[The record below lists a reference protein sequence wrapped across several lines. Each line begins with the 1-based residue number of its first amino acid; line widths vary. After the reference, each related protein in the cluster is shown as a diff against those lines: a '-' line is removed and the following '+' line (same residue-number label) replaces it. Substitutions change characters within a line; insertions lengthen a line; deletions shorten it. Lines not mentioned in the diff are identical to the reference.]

1 MKKCQTRNKRSLGS
15 TLSRSYSPPSSAVVP
30 VAKRGARPFGRCARF
45 RLREMSV
52 KVLIES
58 DASSDGCDARKRP
71 NVHRGAEPKDPGAL
85 YHHGGRMARRVRRL
99 RRPETPNVH
108 RGIEPKNP
116 EGCIIIMG
124 NLRKPHVSEE
134 ALSGRLDHRR
144 QFSKVGS
151 SPPSSALPGF
161 NDT

>member
-71 NVHRGAEPKDPGAL
+71 KVYRILRVVSLSWVICANRTCARKLFPAGWTIADNLAKSEAPLRHQRWPGL
-85 YHHGGRMARRVRRL
+85 M
-99 RRPETPNVH
+99 TPNQLLLKLITDFASTKNRVLLG
-108 RGIEPKNP
+108 RTALIEN
-116 EGCIIIMG
+116 
-124 NLRKPHVSEE
+124 NS
-134 ALSGRLDHRR
+134 
-144 QFSKVGS
+144 
-151 SPPSSALPGF
+151 
-161 NDT
+161 